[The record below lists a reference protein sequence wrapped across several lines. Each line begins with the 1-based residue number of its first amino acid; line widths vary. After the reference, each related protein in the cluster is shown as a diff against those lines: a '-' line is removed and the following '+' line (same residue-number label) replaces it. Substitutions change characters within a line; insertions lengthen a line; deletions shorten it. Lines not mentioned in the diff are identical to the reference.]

1 VFSNH
6 LKEFFMRKI
15 LVAFLAVLLTGAVA
29 PMVTQVASAQVAAS
43 PDQTGTLTGKV
54 VDANGNP
61 VSGAMVNVM
70 LIPNKGQWQR
80 GRTKPNQV
88 QPGQTV
94 WIKRTMVRGITKTAD
109 DGTFTINNAP
119 VGKYRIF
126 VFDRGV
132 GMGRVQ
138 KPVAVASGTTG
149 DAGTITLQK
158 GRPGRGGRRGN

>member
-1 VFSNH
+1 
-6 LKEFFMRKI
+6 MRKFV
-15 LVAFLAVLLTGAVA
+15 VALLAVLLVGAIA
-29 PMVTQVASAQVAAS
+29 PIIPQAAQAQVATS
-43 PDQTGTLTGKV
+43 TDQTGTLTGKV

-70 LIPNKGQWQR
+70 LIPNNGPRQR
-80 GRTKPNQV
+80 GRMKPNQV

-119 VGKYRIF
+119 VGRYRIF

-132 GMGRVQ
+132 GFGHVQ
-138 KPVAVASGTTG
+138 KPVSVASGATG

-158 GRPGRGGRRGN
+158 GRPGRGGRRGPPPGR

>member
-1 VFSNH
+1 
-6 LKEFFMRKI
+6 MRKFM
-15 LVAFLAVLLTGAVA
+15 VALLAVLLVGAIA
-29 PMVTQVASAQVAAS
+29 PMVTQVARAQAAADTH
-43 PDQTGTLTGKV
+43 PTGTLTGKV

-70 LIPNKGQWQR
+70 LIPKNGPRQR
-80 GRTKPNQV
+80 GGMRPNQV

-94 WIKRTMVRGITKTAD
+94 WIKRTMVRGVTKTAD

-119 VGKYRIF
+119 VGRYRIF

-132 GMGRVQ
+132 GFGRVQ
-138 KPVAVASGTTG
+138 RPVRVASGGTG

-158 GRPGRGGRRGN
+158 GRPGRGGRRGPPPGQ

>member
-1 VFSNH
+1 
-6 LKEFFMRKI
+6 MRKFV
-15 LVAFLAVLLTGAVA
+15 VALLAVLLVGAIA
-29 PMVTQVASAQVAAS
+29 PIVPRTAQAQVTASAG
-43 PDQTGTLTGKV
+43 QTGTLAGKV

-70 LIPNKGQWQR
+70 LIPNNGPRRR
-80 GRTKPNQV
+80 GRMKPNQV

-109 DGTFTINNAP
+109 DGTFTVNNAP
-119 VGKYRIF
+119 IGKYRIF

-132 GMGRVQ
+132 GFGHVRR
-138 KPVAVASGTTG
+138 PVAVASGATA

-158 GRPGRGGRRGN
+158 RRPGRRGPPQR

>member
-1 VFSNH
+1 
-6 LKEFFMRKI
+6 MRKFV
-15 LVAFLAVLLTGAVA
+15 VALLAVLLVGAIA
-29 PMVTQVASAQVAAS
+29 PIVPQAARAHVIASAG
-43 PDQTGTLTGKV
+43 QTGTLAGKV

-70 LIPNKGQWQR
+70 RIPNNGPRRR
-80 GRTKPNQV
+80 GRMKPNQV

-119 VGKYRIF
+119 IGKYRIF

-132 GMGRVQ
+132 GFGHVRR
-138 KPVAVASGTTG
+138 PVAVASGATA

-158 GRPGRGGRRGN
+158 GRPGRRGPPRRR

>member
-1 VFSNH
+1 
-6 LKEFFMRKI
+6 MRKFM
-15 LVAFLAVLLTGAVA
+15 VALLAVLLVGAIAPVA
-29 PMVTQVASAQVAAS
+29 TQVVRAQVAAS
-43 PDQTGTLTGKV
+43 TDQTGTLTGKV
-54 VDANGNP
+54 VDSNGNP

-70 LIPNKGQWQR
+70 LIPNNGPRQR
-80 GRTKPNQV
+80 GRMKPNQV

-109 DGTFTINNAP
+109 DGTFTVNNAP

-138 KPVAVASGTTG
+138 RPVTVASGTTG

-158 GRPGRGGRRGN
+158 GGMRGGRRGRR

>member
-1 VFSNH
+1 
-6 LKEFFMRKI
+6 MRK
-15 LVAFLAVLLTGAVA
+15 LMVALLAVVLMGAIA
-29 PMVTQVASAQVAAS
+29 PVVTQVARAQVAAS
-43 PDQTGTLTGKV
+43 TDQTGTITGKV
-54 VDANGNP
+54 VDSTGNP
-61 VSGAMVNVM
+61 VSGAIVRLMRMPGRPMRHHGAVK
-70 LIPNKGQWQR
+70 PNK
-80 GRTKPNQV
+80 V

-94 WIKRTMVRGITKTAD
+94 WIKHRMVVGITKTAD
-109 DGTFTINNAP
+109 DGTFTVNNAP

-158 GRPGRGGRRGN
+158 GRPGRGGRRPGK